1 MQRFGKILHANFRMT
16 DKCHKY
22 LSFGKHVYEDLV
34 EEFFERDISL
44 LEVGT
49 RGGDSLLLW
58 EQCFP
63 KANIYGIDT
72 GDNPRFK
79 LINSDRINL
88 ITGDGYDKSTFP
100 THTKLDIVI
109 DDGSHQLKD
118 MKKFINIYAPLL
130 NSKGALI
137 IEDIPKPEWV
147 PELKEVL
154 EKFPFKKISTFD
166 LRHVNNRWD
175 DIIIIAKK

>member
-1 MQRFGKILHANFRMT
+1 MQRFRKILHTNFGAT
-16 DKCHKY
+16 DKRQKY

-34 EEFFERDISL
+34 EDFFEKDISL

-49 RGGDSLLLW
+49 RGGESLLLW

-63 KANIYGIDT
+63 NATIYGIDT

-79 LINSDRINL
+79 PVNSDRINL
-88 ITGDGYDKSTFP
+88 IIGDGYDKSTFP
-100 THTKLDIVI
+100 TGRKLDIVI
-109 DDGSHQLKD
+109 DDGSHQIKD

-137 IEDIPKPEWV
+137 IEDIPKPEWI
-147 PELKEVL
+147 PELKDVL
-154 EKFPFKKISTFD
+154 EKFPFKKISALD
-166 LRHVNNRWD
+166 LRHIQNRWD